1 LDLLP
6 LGAAVTDGLA
16 IGAGSRSLELIVFA
30 ASYGLLLLLLTTT
43 VIIVSSHS
51 RRLRQVSRH
60 LRELSNVVQQQARAI
75 KQLSNPP
82 KSDLTPVCQESPPGD
97 IAENEIAG
105 MVQPAD
111 SPVDLQEQLK
121 NLRELILKTANKNS

>member
-1 LDLLP
+1 LDILRT
-6 LGAAVTDGLA
+6 GGVVTDGLA
-16 IGAGSRSLELIVFA
+16 IGADLRSLIVFA

-75 KQLSNPP
+75 EQLSNPP
-82 KSDLTPVCQESPPGD
+82 KSDLAPVSQVSPAGD
-97 IAENEIAG
+97 IAENQIAG
-105 MVQPAD
+105 MVQSAD
-111 SPVDLQEQLK
+111 SPVDQQEQLN
-121 NLRELILKTANKNS
+121 NLRELILKAANKNS